1 MNTSPLHELA
11 QRQLADY
18 DAHHPGRIFEQGA
31 SFLTVAQA
39 YALQVEVARLRI
51 QRGEPLAGYK
61 VGCVSEAVRGQLDLQ
76 RPVFGHLFATEIYP
90 SGAVLDS
97 ARFEGLAVEGEIA
110 VRIGEDIPDSEWL
123 RRRRDQ
129 AIATAFAVIELHNYV
144 FRSNVR
150 MAQELIANNA
160 LQAGVVLPAQ
170 ERVMKEDTDL
180 LDEGLSV
187 FRNGE
192 LLATAASALPRGL
205 FASLLQLVEHLRK
218 FGLRLRR
225 GQIVL
230 TGSPLP
236 LYRVFAG
243 DRIAVRCARLAPVET
258 AIT

>member
-1 MNTSPLHELA
+1 MNISQLSELA
-11 QRQLADY
+11 KKQLADY

-39 YALQVEVARLRI
+39 YALQVDVARLRVK
-51 QRGEPLAGYK
+51 RGESLAGYK
-61 VGCVSEAVRGQLDLQ
+61 VGCVSEAVRRQLDLK
-76 RPVFGHLFATEIYP
+76 RPVFGHLFATEIYH

-97 ARFEGLAVEGEIA
+97 ALFEGLAVEGEIA
-110 VRIGEDIPDSEWL
+110 LRLGQDIPDGEWL
-123 RRRRDQ
+123 RRHQER
-129 AIATAFAVIELHNYV
+129 AIATTFAVIELHNYV

-150 MAQELIANNA
+150 TAQELIANNA
-160 LQAGVVLPAQ
+160 LHAGVVLPAQ
-170 ERVMKEDTDL
+170 ECVIKQVTDL
-180 LDEGLSV
+180 SDGGLSV

-192 LLATAASALPRGL
+192 LLATPASAVPGGP

-218 FGLRLRR
+218 FGICLTR

-236 LYRVFAG
+236 LYRVSPG
-243 DRIAVRCARLAPVET
+243 DRIAVRGSRLASVEA